1 MYSTRLLISFRLP
14 IDPTL
19 SIISAGG
26 TLHAIVIGAGVIGA
40 SIAYYLS
47 AAGARVTVIERGR
60 PGGGTSGTSTAY
72 VNAVLKRPEHYHRF
86 SRLGVEAYDQLEEE
100 LGPNSGIGSRGAL
113 HWPGSMPGGLR
124 AFDRTLAELEEW
136 DYPHEVLSLQQASK
150 IEPNVRVKDH
160 SGPVLYLPNE
170 RWVEGETLARTL
182 CDRAVDMGARLMDSC
197 SVIEIVTSGGRAT
210 GVDTSLGFVAGDQIV
225 VAAGVSSVGI
235 LAPLGYRLPL
245 GRSVGVLAKFRS
257 PTPLLNGVVY
267 PGKYHCRPTEG
278 GGVMIGSDDFDV
290 MADEY
295 TDTSK
300 ATLLALRPPRH
311 RRPGHLRPRLPP
323 NRRVPHRP
331 AALALRRPPANRPSS
346 RRGGRLCRGHA
357 QRHNTSSD
365 SRPYGCGGGGAG

>member
-47 AAGARVTVIERGR
+47 SAGARVTVIERGR

-72 VNAVLKRPEHYHRF
+72 VNAVLKRPDHYHRF

-100 LGPNSGIGSRGAL
+100 LGPNSGIGARGAL

-124 AFDRTLAELEEW
+124 AFDRTLAELEDW
-136 DYPHEVLSLQQASK
+136 DYPHQVLSPDEAVK
-150 IEPNVRVKDH
+150 IEPNVRVRNH
-160 SGPVLYLPNE
+160 TGPVLYLPNE

-182 CDRAVDMGARLMDSC
+182 CYRAVDLGARLLDSC

-225 VAAGVSSVGI
+225 VAAGVSSVGL

-245 GRSVGVLAKFRS
+245 GRSVGVLAKFR
-257 PTPLLNGVVY
+257 
-267 PGKYHCRPTEG
+267 
-278 GGVMIGSDDFDV
+278 
-290 MADEY
+290 
-295 TDTSK
+295 
-300 ATLLALRPPRH
+300 PPD
-311 RRPGHLRPRLPP
+311 
-323 NRRVPHRP
+323 
-331 AALALRRPPANRPSS
+331 PPA
-346 RRGGRLCRGHA
+346 
-357 QRHNTSSD
+357 
-365 SRPYGCGGGGAG
+365 

>member
-1 MYSTRLLISFRLP
+1 M
-14 IDPTL
+14 
-19 SIISAGG
+19 
-26 TLHAIVIGAGVIGA
+26 HAIVIGAGVIGA

-86 SRLGVEAYDQLEEE
+86 SRLGVEAYDRLEKE
-100 LGPNSGIGSRGAL
+100 LGPNSGIGSQGAL

-124 AFDRTLAELEEW
+124 TFDRTLAELEEW
-136 DYPHEVLSLQQASK
+136 DYPHEVLSPQQASK

-160 SGPVLYLPNE
+160 SGPVLHLPNE

-182 CDRAVDMGARLMDSC
+182 CDRAVDMGTRLLDSC

-210 GVDTSLGFVAGDQIV
+210 GVDTSLGFVAGDQVV

-267 PGKYHCRPTEG
+267 PGKYHCRPTEE
-278 GGVMIGSDDFDV
+278 GGVMIGSDDFDT
-290 MADEY
+290 MADDY

-300 ATLLALRPPRH
+300 PPSWLYGLRDVAAQDISGLGPLPIEQFRIGLRPLPTDSLPLIGPV
-311 RRPGHLRPRLPP
+311 PGVEGVYAAVMHSGITLAAIVGRTVAEEVGWGKETGVVGEYRLD
-323 NRRVPHRP
+323 RVFP
-331 AALALRRPPANRPSS
+331 AAPP
-346 RRGGRLCRGHA
+346 
-357 QRHNTSSD
+357 D
-365 SRPYGCGGGGAG
+365 